1 MRPLF
6 SEQGQARLR
15 DIVQP
20 GVLCA
25 FDFDGTL
32 APITRDPAAAF
43 LTPEVLERLLRLA
56 ELTPIAVLTGRSLA
70 DIRARLGFD
79 PLYVVGN
86 HGVEG
91 MSDAAELERHASCC
105 QAWRSRLAALLAA
118 HPELGTDILIED
130 KRYSLSL
137 HYRAASDQAA
147 AAAVLRDLIGQLT
160 PAPRL
165 VTGKCVFNLLPPDS
179 YDKGRALVELMKR
192 SGAASAVYVGDD
204 VTDEDVFRLRRH
216 DVLSVRVEYMSNSA
230 ADFYIPDH
238 ADIARLLDGLIES
251 LSRMQENSASQ
262 PAGPDYE

>member
-1 MRPLF
+1 MRALF
-6 SEQGQARLR
+6 SEYGQARLR

-32 APITRDPAAAF
+32 APITSDPAAAF
-43 LTPEVLERLLRLA
+43 LTPEVLDRLLRLA

-70 DIRARLGFD
+70 DIRARLGFE
-79 PLYVVGN
+79 PTYVVGN

-91 MSDAAELERHASCC
+91 MSDSAELAHHASCC
-105 QAWRSRLAALLAA
+105 DVWRGQLQGLLEA
-118 HPELGTDILIED
+118 HPELAKDILTED

-147 AAAVLRDLIGQLT
+147 AAAVLRDLIGQLA

-192 SGAASAVYVGDD
+192 SGAGSAVYVGDD

-238 ADIARLLDGLIES
+238 ADIAQLLDKLIGRLAS
-251 LSRMQENSASQ
+251 MQGNMGSQ
-262 PAGPDYE
+262 PAGPGHE

>member
-1 MRPLF
+1 MR
-6 SEQGQARLR
+6 
-15 DIVQP
+15 P

-32 APITRDPAAAF
+32 APITSDPAGAF
-43 LTPEVLERLLRLA
+43 LTPEVLERLLRLTA
-56 ELTPIAVLTGRSLA
+56 VTPIAVLTGRSLA
-70 DIRARLGFD
+70 DIRGRLGFE
-79 PLYVVGN
+79 PTYVVGN

-91 MSDAAELERHASCC
+91 MSEAAELERHAAIS
-105 QAWRSRLAALLAA
+105 QTWRQQLAVLLGGQPDIAK
-118 HPELGTDILIED
+118 DILTED

-137 HYRAASDQAA
+137 HYRAAADQAKA
-147 AAAVLRDLIGQLT
+147 AAILRDLIGQLA

-238 ADIARLLDGLIES
+238 ADIARLLDELIER
-251 LSRMQENSASQ
+251 LSSRKGNAAS
-262 PAGPDYE
+262 PAAGPESG